1 MHDTDS
7 YLYVYS
13 SFIHQLYRQAFP
25 ILNNNT
31 KINKKTIEI
40 SLNNSSY
47 FWPDEHHN
55 NSHTSFIPDNQ
66 ENSQT
71 FPDVFNSPT
80 PKNNASACYKTNKMF
95 YDVSISPLSTASDV
109 NTYGGIEI
117 FILLLLFVLSTIM
130 TIMKHGFASIH
141 CRDIHGSNMEYVDGL
156 YHKGVMSTKPTFQK
170 IAKIQMLY
178 VLLCGHTTFVLLTP
192 TYSMTIIDKNQDIL
206 QSYKQNKHFCRITG
220 DKYSTLHVKK
230 NKRRRSPVVNG
241 WT

>member
-1 MHDTDS
+1 
-7 YLYVYS
+7 
-13 SFIHQLYRQAFP
+13 
-25 ILNNNT
+25 
-31 KINKKTIEI
+31 
-40 SLNNSSY
+40 
-47 FWPDEHHN
+47 
-55 NSHTSFIPDNQ
+55 
-66 ENSQT
+66 
-71 FPDVFNSPT
+71 
-80 PKNNASACYKTNKMF
+80 MF

-192 TYSMTIIDKNQDIL
+192 TYIMTIIDKNQDIL
-206 QSYKQNKHFCRITG
+206 Q
-220 DKYSTLHVKK
+220 
-230 NKRRRSPVVNG
+230 
-241 WT
+241 